1 MVGLFAVLFVDC
13 VDIGLVVYE
22 LSCCSLLCIYVSL
35 YCFVLDGMLQVV
47 GDCGGFVNSVA
58 MIIILF
64 IW

>member
-1 MVGLFAVLFVDC
+1 MGCVG
-13 VDIGLVVYE
+13 IGLVVYE
-22 LSCCSLLCIYVSL
+22 LSCCSLLRMYVSL